1 MSVGHRNVFN
11 GTVRDTDAWLTTEE
25 LEVDFT
31 PCCVGYKSDSVGASM
46 HCGGGAGESIVPD
59 EQEEN
64 DSCWTG
70 DDEDDSPDKKD
81 ENEPN
86 EGGSRDESLAVPYGT
101 FSEAS

>member
-1 MSVGHRNVFN
+1 M
-11 GTVRDTDAWLTTEE
+11 T
-25 LEVDFT
+25 DFT
-31 PCCVGYKSDSVGASM
+31 PCRVGYKGDSVGAST
-46 HCGGGAGESIVPD
+46 HCGGGADESIVPD

-70 DDEDDSPDKKD
+70 DDEDDSPNKKD

-86 EGGSRDESLAVPYGT
+86 EDGSRDEPLAVPYGT